1 MWKLKNPRYKI
12 MPTIH
17 DWWLRL
23 AADLVLLQKNVC
35 IEIKALYNVL
45 LQKNVCIEIKAL
57 YNVAANPTPPP

>member
-12 MPTIH
+12 MQTIH

-23 AADLVLLQKNVC
+23 AADIVLLQKNVF
-35 IEIKALYNVL
+35 
-45 LQKNVCIEIKAL
+45 IEIKAL